1 MNTIEYL
8 TYIFLYID
16 AGKQFCCKHQNNLYI
31 FSSFDA
37 NIPQTIF
44 WPDNYSRDS
53 NFFRHILFAPT
64 MKLWFWCFHRNYFP
78 ATICTFQ
85 IFPSREVSSY
95 TYPRRAFI
103 TPKHSVPRKSIDRAI
118 GNLVE
123 TLFRIVS
130 LCRGGLHLWR
140 GRGISSGWPMK
151 LMMADGT

>member
-1 MNTIEYL
+1 MLESNFAVSTKII
-8 TYIFLYID
+8 YISFHHLMPTFL
-16 AGKQFCCKHQNNLYI
+16 KQFFDQIIIQGRAI
-31 FSSFDA
+31 FF
-37 NIPQTIF
+37 QQ
-44 WPDNYSRDS
+44 
-53 NFFRHILFAPT
+53 ILFAPT
-64 MKLWFWCFHRNYFP
+64 VKLWFWCFHRNYFP

-85 IFPSREVSSY
+85 IFPSGEVSSY
-95 TYPRRAFI
+95 TYPRRAVI